1 MNFLSKIFFFT
12 YLIFST
18 NALSHDLVAYVD
30 LDYLLKN
37 SKSGKSIVLKL
48 NDINANNIK
57 KIKDRELILKKNEKD
72 LLKNKN
78 VISNEVFNQK
88 LEKLKN
94 EIEIFRKDNFKTRQ
108 SFDDLK
114 QKELNNFLKNLEPLL
129 ITYMEENSI
138 DILLDKKNVFIG
150 KVENDITKNL
160 LKIVDENIN

>member
-94 EIEIFRKDNFKTRQ
+94 EIEIFRKDNFKIRQ
-108 SFDDLK
+108 SLDELK

-129 ITYMEENSI
+129 STYMKENSI

-150 KVENDITKNL
+150 RVENDITKNL

>member
-48 NDINANNIK
+48 NDINTNNIK

-94 EIEIFRKDNFKTRQ
+94 EIEIFRKDNFKIRQ
-108 SFDDLK
+108 SLDELK

-129 ITYMEENSI
+129 STYMKENSI

-150 KVENDITKNL
+150 RVENDITKNL

>member
-1 MNFLSKIFFFT
+1 MKFLSKFFFFT
-12 YLIFST
+12 YLIFSS

-37 SKSGKSIVLKL
+37 SKRGKSIVLKL
-48 NDINANNIK
+48 NNINTNNIK

-108 SFDDLK
+108 SLDELK

-129 ITYMEENSI
+129 STYMKENSI

>member
-1 MNFLSKIFFFT
+1 MNFLSKIIFFT

-18 NALSHDLVAYVD
+18 NALSNDLVAYVD

-108 SFDDLK
+108 SLDELK
-114 QKELNNFLKNLEPLL
+114 QKELNNFLQNLEPLL
-129 ITYMEENSI
+129 STYMKENSI

-150 KVENDITKNL
+150 RVENDITKNL

>member
-37 SKSGKSIVLKL
+37 SKSGKSIVVKL

-94 EIEIFRKDNFKTRQ
+94 EIEIFRKDNFKIRQ
-108 SFDDLK
+108 SLDELK

-129 ITYMEENSI
+129 STYMQENSI

-150 KVENDITKNL
+150 RVENDITKNL

>member
-1 MNFLSKIFFFT
+1 
-12 YLIFST
+12 
-18 NALSHDLVAYVD
+18 VAYVD

-37 SKSGKSIVLKL
+37 SKRGKSIVLKL
-48 NDINANNIK
+48 NNINTNNIK

-108 SFDDLK
+108 SLDELK
-114 QKELNNFLKNLEPLL
+114 QKELNNFLQNLEPLL
-129 ITYMEENSI
+129 STYMKENSI

-150 KVENDITKNL
+150 RVENDITKNL

>member
-108 SFDDLK
+108 SLDELK

-129 ITYMEENSI
+129 STYMKKNSI

-150 KVENDITKNL
+150 RVENDITKNL

>member
-1 MNFLSKIFFFT
+1 MNFLSKIIFFT

-108 SFDDLK
+108 SLDELK

-129 ITYMEENSI
+129 SNYMKENSI

-150 KVENDITKNL
+150 RVENDITKNL

>member
-1 MNFLSKIFFFT
+1 MNFLSKIFFFA

-18 NALSHDLVAYVD
+18 GALSHDLVAYVD

-48 NDINANNIK
+48 NNINANNIK

-88 LEKLKN
+88 LEILKN
-94 EIEIFRKDNFKTRQ
+94 EIEIFRNDNLKIRQ
-108 SFDDLK
+108 SLDELK
-114 QKELNNFLKNLEPLL
+114 QKELNNFLKNIEPLL
-129 ITYMEENSI
+129 STYMKENSI
-138 DILLDKKNVFIG
+138 DILLDRKNVFIG
-150 KVENDITKNL
+150 RMENDITKNL

>member
-108 SFDDLK
+108 SLDELK
-114 QKELNNFLKNLEPLL
+114 QKELNLALKCKENRFNLYCKEVQAYPLFGAPYL
-129 ITYMEENSI
+129 
-138 DILLDKKNVFIG
+138 KK
-150 KVENDITKNL
+150 
-160 LKIVDENIN
+160 

>member
-1 MNFLSKIFFFT
+1 MNFLSKIFFLT
-12 YLIFST
+12 YLIFSSE
-18 NALSHDLVAYVD
+18 ALSHDLVAYVD

-108 SFDDLK
+108 SLDELK

-129 ITYMEENSI
+129 STYMKKNSI

-150 KVENDITKNL
+150 RVENDITKNL

>member
-1 MNFLSKIFFFT
+1 MNFLSKIIFFT

-108 SFDDLK
+108 SLDELK

-129 ITYMEENSI
+129 STYMKENSI

-150 KVENDITKNL
+150 RVENDITKNL

>member
-1 MNFLSKIFFFT
+1 MNFLSKIIFFT

-108 SFDDLK
+108 SLDELK

-129 ITYMEENSI
+129 STYMKKNSI

-150 KVENDITKNL
+150 RVENDITKNL

>member
-1 MNFLSKIFFFT
+1 MNCLSKIFFFT

-94 EIEIFRKDNFKTRQ
+94 EIERFRKDNFKTRQ
-108 SFDDLK
+108 SLDELK

-129 ITYMEENSI
+129 STYMQENSI

-150 KVENDITKNL
+150 RVENDITKNL

>member
-108 SFDDLK
+108 SLDELK

-129 ITYMEENSI
+129 STYMKENSI

-150 KVENDITKNL
+150 RVENDITKNL

>member
-48 NDINANNIK
+48 NDINTNNIK

-108 SFDDLK
+108 SLDELK

-129 ITYMEENSI
+129 STYMKENSI

-150 KVENDITKNL
+150 RVENDITKNL

>member
-1 MNFLSKIFFFT
+1 M
-12 YLIFST
+12 
-18 NALSHDLVAYVD
+18 AYVD

-37 SKSGKSIVLKL
+37 SKSGKSIVVKL

-94 EIEIFRKDNFKTRQ
+94 EIEIFRKDNFKIRQ
-108 SFDDLK
+108 SLDELK

-129 ITYMEENSI
+129 STYMKENSI

>member
-1 MNFLSKIFFFT
+1 MNFLSKIFFLT
-12 YLIFST
+12 YLIFSSE
-18 NALSHDLVAYVD
+18 ALSHDLVAYVD

-48 NDINANNIK
+48 NNIK
-57 KIKDRELILKKNEKD
+57 KINDRELILKKNEND

-78 VISNEVFNQK
+78 VISNEIFNEK
-88 LEKLKN
+88 LEKLKD
-94 EIEIFRKDNFKTRQ
+94 EIEIFKKNNFKKRQ
-108 SFDDLK
+108 SFDELK

-150 KVENDITKNL
+150 RAENDITKNL

>member
-108 SFDDLK
+108 SLDELK

-129 ITYMEENSI
+129 STYMKENSI

-150 KVENDITKNL
+150 RAENDITKNL

>member
-1 MNFLSKIFFFT
+1 MNFLSKIIFFT

-78 VISNEVFNQK
+78 VISNEVFNQRI
-88 LEKLKN
+88 EKLKN

-108 SFDDLK
+108 SLDELK
-114 QKELNNFLKNLEPLL
+114 QKELNNFLQNLEPLL
-129 ITYMEENSI
+129 STYMKENSI

-150 KVENDITKNL
+150 RVENDITKNL